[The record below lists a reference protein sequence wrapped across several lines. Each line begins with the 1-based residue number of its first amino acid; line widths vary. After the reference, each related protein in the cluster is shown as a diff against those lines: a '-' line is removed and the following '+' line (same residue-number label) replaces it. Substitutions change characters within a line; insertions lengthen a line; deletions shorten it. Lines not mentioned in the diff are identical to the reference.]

1 MRVEEVMN
9 SRVEFVEPDVPV
21 LEVIEKIVNKRIR
34 AVVVKLKDGSYGVIT
49 IRDIVYRCLAKDAN
63 PENIKAHEIA
73 SKPLIAVEKGA
84 SLKEVIALMER
95 SKVSNVFVKEGEKII
110 GYVSLI
116 EVIGGYLIGRL
127 L

>member
-9 SRVEFVEPDVPV
+9 RRVEFVEPDVPV

-34 AVVVKLKDGSYGVIT
+34 LVVVKHKDGSHGVIT
-49 IRDIVYRCLAKDAN
+49 IRDIVYRCLAKDLD
-63 PENIKAHEIA
+63 PEHIKAHEIA
-73 SKPLIAVEKGA
+73 SKPLIAVEKGT
-84 SLKEVIALMER
+84 SLKDIIALMER
-95 SKVSNVFVKEGEKII
+95 LKVSNVFVKEGEKII

-116 EVIGGYLIGRL
+116 ELIGGYLIGRL